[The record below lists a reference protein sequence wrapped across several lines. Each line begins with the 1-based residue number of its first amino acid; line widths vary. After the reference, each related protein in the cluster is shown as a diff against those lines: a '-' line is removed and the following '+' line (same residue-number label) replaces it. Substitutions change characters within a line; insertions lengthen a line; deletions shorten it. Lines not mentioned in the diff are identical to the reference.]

1 MSKISKNGIKTMQF
15 TRIDVS
21 LLSCL
26 AVPPKLK
33 NAYAYE
39 LHTVILL
46 QIFKISK

>member
-15 TRIDVS
+15 TRIDAS

-26 AVPPKLK
+26 AVPSKLK

-39 LHTVILL
+39 LTYGYIITNL
-46 QIFKISK
+46 QNK